1 MDEYR
6 DQLAA
11 MLANYEQDLQ
21 QKQQLSQSEEMEAFE
36 AYEAVDDI
44 FDELVD
50 KVFEIVDPFK
60 DVEEEAAVGNNEDR
74 SPVDTSLHL
83 ELTESDV
90 TQASPAEEAK
100 CDEHAE
106 IEIPEQENE
115 EEDEVNIE
123 KVKQSE
129 ASTAVNKTDENS
141 ENVAADNSDDDY
153 GPDSPGYIAPMEIEE
168 EYAKPD
174 LAALQASKA
183 AHEEGDDLD
192 LQQGNVAMIYECKLC
207 TFQSKEALYD
217 VFSHLEE
224 DHGKTDCGEDELRSL
239 VRIII
244 PAADKIPDPIP
255 QHQNPETVESSASP
269 STNSTVEIDSST
281 TTNFPRSKDV
291 TLEDLNSGNTSEDT
305 ERSTSPQITTVNTVE
320 ELQEMLS
327 RDGSVRFIVTPEL
340 QNTEDYK
347 HFMEDYNKQSADEN

>member
-1 MDEYR
+1 MF
-6 DQLAA
+6 
-11 MLANYEQDLQ
+11 ANYEQDLQ
-21 QKQQLSQSEEMEAFE
+21 QKQQVSQSEAMEAFE
-36 AYEAVDDI
+36 AFEAVDDI

-50 KVFEIVDPFK
+50 KVFEIVDPLE
-60 DVEEEAAVGNNEDR
+60 DVEEEAAVGNNEDI

-83 ELTESDV
+83 ELTESDLI
-90 TQASPAEEAK
+90 QASPAEEAK
-100 CDEHAE
+100 SDEDAE
-106 IEIPEQENE
+106 IEIPEQENL
-115 EEDEVNIE
+115 DEVNIE
-123 KVKQSE
+123 KVKQNK
-129 ASTAVNKTDENS
+129 ASTAVKNDDENS

-168 EYAKPD
+168 GDEDAKPD

-183 AHEEGDDLD
+183 APEEGDDLD

-217 VFSHLEE
+217 VFSHLED

-255 QHQNPETVESSASP
+255 QHQNPETIESSASP
-269 STNSTVEIDSST
+269 SKNSIVEIDSST

-305 ERSTSPQITTVNTVE
+305 ERSTSPQITTVNTVV
-320 ELQEMLS
+320 ELKEMLS
-327 RDGSVRFIVTPEL
+327 RDGSVKFIVTAEL
-340 QNTEDYK
+340 QNTEEYR
-347 HFMEDYNKQSADEN
+347 HFMEEVKQSED